1 MVEHYIF
8 PHTEAGLATIL
19 GLTVSLR
26 RVGFRTRM
34 GETKVGHSNTH
45 VYAMVAVSKK
55 RPNRKERRCDTKR
68 TSL

>member
-1 MVEHYIF
+1 MPEYYIL
-8 PHTEAGLATIL
+8 PHTEAGLEAIL

-45 VYAMVAVSKK
+45 VYVMVAVPKK
-55 RPNRKERRCDTKR
+55 RPNRKERGCVLTK
-68 TSL
+68 LG